1 MISLLLLIS
10 AVMRLHDEMKVA
22 ATSQTITALLL
33 HLHHESLT
41 YCDTCIQ
48 NTHICTHTF
57 SVLSD
62 DAENL
67 LLSVSIRKKQ
77 AHCLCVTLEI
87 SIMTN
92 SAPEAREHLPTPV
105 SVVTLKLTMNTNH

>member
-41 YCDTCIQ
+41 YC
-48 NTHICTHTF
+48 
-57 SVLSD
+57 
-62 DAENL
+62 
-67 LLSVSIRKKQ
+67 
-77 AHCLCVTLEI
+77 VTLEI